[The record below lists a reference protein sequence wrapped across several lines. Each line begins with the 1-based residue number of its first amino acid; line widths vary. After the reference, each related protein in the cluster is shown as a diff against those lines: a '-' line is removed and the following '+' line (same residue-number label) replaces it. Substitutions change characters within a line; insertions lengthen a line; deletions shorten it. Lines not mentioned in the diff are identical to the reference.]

1 MHLHL
6 PLSSIFN
13 SIYVDEYTSGDAQVE
28 QLMQWMLRDLGL
40 DKYIAKNVYQNGK
53 EGITNSGGNW
63 STKKMARRRDR
74 SRCLEGFDMVE
85 QSTDTT
91 KIIEGTP
98 LNEEQDAR

>member
-1 MHLHL
+1 MVH
-6 PLSSIFN
+6 SIGRIQN
-13 SIYVDEYTSGDAQVE
+13 ARRITWMANNIMPDSIITN
-28 QLMQWMLRDLGL
+28 MMC
-40 DKYIAKNVYQNGK
+40 QNGK
-53 EGITNSGGNW
+53 EGITNSGG